1 MLDIFNEISSLVKH
15 IIPRFNP
22 ATGLQREKIKKQSMK
37 VPSGGGSTAVEH
49 LAYYPKIE
57 GLNHV
62 ARSGGNNIFKKFLK
76 VCQ

>member
-1 MLDIFNEISSLVKH
+1 M
-15 IIPRFNP
+15 
-22 ATGLQREKIKKQSMK
+22 KKQSRK
-37 VPSGGGSTAVEH
+37 VTSGGGSTAVEH

-62 ARSGGNNIFKKFLK
+62 ARSGGDNIFKKFLK